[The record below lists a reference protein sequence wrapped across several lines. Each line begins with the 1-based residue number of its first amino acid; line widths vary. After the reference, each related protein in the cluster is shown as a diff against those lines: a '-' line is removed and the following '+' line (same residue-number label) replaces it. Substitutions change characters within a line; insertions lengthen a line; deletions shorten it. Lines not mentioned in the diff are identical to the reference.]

1 MPETEPLDTAFGSF
15 DLKRFP
21 IRRRETLRAWDAADE
36 YLLNQLAEEG
46 VAEGTRILILN
57 DNFGAL
63 TVSLAKLSPQM
74 RTDSYIASWS
84 TGENLERNGIAGGS
98 VDIGDTLVPYQGLYD
113 LVLVRVTKTLAL
125 LEDELLRLKPH
136 LHERSRVMG
145 CGMVKQIHSSTL
157 KLFETIIGPT
167 RTSLARKKARLI
179 LSRPDMGIQLKPSP
193 YPHCYPLENSS
204 YTLCNHANLFSRE
217 RLDIGTRLLLQ
228 HIPRSD
234 AYRDIVDLGCGNGVV
249 GLLAAEA
256 NPGAR
261 LWFTDESFMAV
272 ASAEQNYRAAGLD
285 NEAEFRVA
293 DCLVGFDSQSADL
306 VLCNP
311 PFHQQQVVGDFI
323 AWRMFSQ
330 AYEVLRAGGE
340 LHVIGNRHLGYHVK
354 MKRLFGNVQTLAS
367 NPKFVVLKSVKKG
380 FDSSSGSKS

>member
-1 MPETEPLDTAFGSF
+1 MPETEPLDTPFGSF

-46 VAEGTRILILN
+46 VAEGARILILN

-84 TGENLERNGIAGGS
+84 TGENLERNGIAGGG
-98 VDIGDTLVPYQGLYD
+98 VDIGDTLVPHQGVYD

-179 LSRPDMGIQLKPSP
+179 FSSPDMG
-193 YPHCYPLENSS
+193 
-204 YTLCNHANLFSRE
+204 
-217 RLDIGTRLLLQ
+217 
-228 HIPRSD
+228 
-234 AYRDIVDLGCGNGVV
+234 
-249 GLLAAEA
+249 
-256 NPGAR
+256 
-261 LWFTDESFMAV
+261 
-272 ASAEQNYRAAGLD
+272 
-285 NEAEFRVA
+285 
-293 DCLVGFDSQSADL
+293 
-306 VLCNP
+306 
-311 PFHQQQVVGDFI
+311 
-323 AWRMFSQ
+323 
-330 AYEVLRAGGE
+330 
-340 LHVIGNRHLGYHVK
+340 
-354 MKRLFGNVQTLAS
+354 
-367 NPKFVVLKSVKKG
+367 
-380 FDSSSGSKS
+380 